1 MPLEYA
7 QFNAEKV
14 QSPVA
19 EVNGVD
25 VRTLSGNVTLSERD
39 GRFHVLNNGGAGRD
53 VTFFAA
59 SPENKGRIDWVHNSG
74 GGAFSLTVKDSAGS
88 TLATLTQNTS
98 GAFAS
103 NGSLHIRVA

>member
-1 MPLEYA
+1 MALDYD
-7 QFNAEKV
+7 QFNPAKV
-14 QSPVA
+14 LHPTA
-19 EVNGVD
+19 EVNSLD
-25 VRTLSGNVTLSERD
+25 VRTLSGNITLSERD
-39 GRFHVLNNGGAGRD
+39 GRYHVLNNGGSARD

-59 SPENKGRIDWVHNSG
+59 TPENKGRIDWVHNSG
-74 GGAFSLTVKDSAGS
+74 GGAFSLTVKDSAGN